1 MNALPSIISIQA
13 HGRIMDIANPT
24 KEDIVWSDIASS
36 LSKIARF
43 NGAYTSITYSVAQHC
58 VMGAD
63 AVFDE
68 TNSGL
73 MAGYFLLHDAHE
85 AIFGDLPRP
94 SSRLVQ
100 MHLAQFSTELGKL
113 YDVALERSKATLDE
127 AIYAKANLVNLHD
140 LNVKNIIAD
149 MDDRM
154 LRVEVRTFFGADA
167 ETQLPERQL
176 APVRLKSA
184 LKPWPSMKAEE
195 VWLER
200 LQRYLN
206 INPRGL

>member
-24 KEDIVWSDIASS
+24 KDDIVWSDIASS

-100 MHLAQFSTELGKL
+100 MHMAQFSAELGKL
-113 YDVALERSKATLDE
+113 YDVALERSKATLDA
-127 AIYAKANLVNLHD
+127 AIYAKANLTNLHD
-140 LNVKNIIAD
+140 LNVKNIISD

-154 LRVEVRTFFGADA
+154 LRVEVRTFFGAHA
-167 ETQLPERQL
+167 ESQLPERHL

-206 INPRGL
+206 INSRGV

>member
-1 MNALPSIISIQA
+1 MNALPSVVSIQA
-13 HGRIMDIANPT
+13 HGRMMDIANPT
-24 KEDIVWSDIASS
+24 VDDIVWTDIASA

-100 MHLAQFSTELGKL
+100 MHLTQLGAELGKL
-113 YDVALERSKATLDE
+113 YEIALERSKATLDE
-127 AIYAKANLVNLHD
+127 AIYAKARLTNLHD
-140 LNVKNIIAD
+140 LKLKHIIAD

-154 LRVEVRTFFGADA
+154 LRVEVRTFFGAHA
-167 ETQLPERQL
+167 ERELPERLL

-195 VWLER
+195 AWLER

-206 INPRGL
+206 INSRGL